1 MEKPRSSVFL
11 AVSRCGPGQ
20 PSCVLGACSSWWRP
34 SDKAAPDPTLSWFCQ
49 HPPVKVPSS
58 KQWLSHFLELM
69 AGILPSQTMGSFGDL
84 GVHMQIS
91 ILQLLP
97 WGHFRETHLYL
108 SHWHCSPSTWES
120 PMGWWREIS
129 LFIWLSSV
137 TQTASSVHR
146 APVSTC
152 QNTRI
157 PVLPDASHDL
167 LWPEESPAP
176 GSWEV
181 ILYRIKKQQQAIP
194 LGSLAPL

>member
-69 AGILPSQTMGSFGDL
+69 AGILPSQTVGSFGDL
-84 GVHMQIS
+84 GVHMQTS

-97 WGHFRETHLYL
+97 WGHFRETRLYL
-108 SHWHCSPSTWES
+108 SHWHCSPVYMRKPDGMMEGNQPVHLTVLRD
-120 PMGWWREIS
+120 PNCQLCPQG
-129 LFIWLSSV
+129 SSV
-137 TQTASSVHR
+137 N
-146 APVSTC
+146 VSEHQDPC
-152 QNTRI
+152 ATRR
-157 PVLPDASHDL
+157 LPR
-167 LWPEESPAP
+167 PALAWRVS
-176 GSWEV
+176 GTWVMRS
-181 ILYRIKKQQQAIP
+181 Y
-194 LGSLAPL
+194 SL